1 MNDFS
6 TVTYLSRHE
15 LGLKERTTMN
25 LWQKKLKS
33 ICMQGGSN
41 IKVAQGNSTHFTIE
55 LLRVTK
61 FINNLPK

>member
-15 LGLKERTTMN
+15 LGMNQRATMN

-33 ICMQGGSN
+33 ICMRGGS
-41 IKVAQGNSTHFTIE
+41 GNSTHFTIE